1 MAAHSTWFAGLA
13 RRAGHTVSE
22 MNYAPSVLFA
32 RRLSCGVPETDRA
45 PEDYHEFRLRCPGTC
60 RREPSASKRLAGAPV
75 K

>member
-1 MAAHSTWFAGLA
+1 
-13 RRAGHTVSE
+13 
-22 MNYAPSVLFA
+22 MNYATSVLFS